1 MFGATDFRTDGFV
14 VSVNS
19 SEMPVSSSPFKT
31 SARVQIWIVAV
42 MLAVSGMWGIIGA
55 WLSRTWQPTILSA
68 AMLVAA
74 MGTVSRRWWA
84 RYLVYALSALYVG
97 LWIWYVGRA
106 VFSGYYVG
114 KSATY
119 VFISLLSLNAYLAMA
134 CYWAYV
140 ALVHLKTRDV
150 G

>member
-1 MFGATDFRTDGFV
+1 MV
-14 VSVNS
+14 VL
-19 SEMPVSSSPFKT
+19 MTSSSLTRSGKI
-31 SARVQIWIVAV
+31 QIWTIAT
-42 MLAVSGMWGIIGA
+42 MLAMLGAWGLIGA
-55 WLSRTWQPTILSA
+55 WLARMWPPTLLSA
-68 AMLVAA
+68 AMLIAA
-74 MGTVSRRWWA
+74 AGAVSRRWWA
-84 RYLVYALSALYVG
+84 RYLVYAALYVG

-119 VFISLLSLNAYLAMA
+119 VFISLLPLNVYLAMA

-140 ALVHLKTRDV
+140 AVVHLKTRDV